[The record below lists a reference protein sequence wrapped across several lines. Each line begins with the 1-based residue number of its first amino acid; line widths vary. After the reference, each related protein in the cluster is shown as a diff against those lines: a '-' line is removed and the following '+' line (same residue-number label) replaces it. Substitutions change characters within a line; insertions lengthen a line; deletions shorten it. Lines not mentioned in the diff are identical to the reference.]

1 MKGATPPG
9 TCCLGTASSAFLP
22 VAFWDNIAQIIGS
35 IIAVGEYKVEARSIW
50 HWLIFIAW
58 PGMWSG
64 IPQVATESPV
74 TPIQAELVKR
84 LEASKVSI
92 GDSVLARVQMG
103 WKGSSCELRPGDIV
117 QGRIVFRRPYSKT
130 EKISEVAV
138 LFENGQC
145 GGPAMKPLPLT
156 IAAIVSAD
164 LGGDPTLEQGQE
176 RQALSD
182 AVGLTLNGG
191 TRSVTHA
198 AETVYNEP
206 SRTVYVTPRRA
217 APPKKLKPGQVIG
230 ISHLRLTVGTG
241 PEGSSILSSTGR
253 ELRLDA
259 GTQFVLVPISG
270 AKSGSG
276 PGTATPATVASSP
289 TTKVESALP
298 DSPKI
303 ADETEVCVP
312 PSCHVDFEDS
322 QPETHNADLI
332 LPLKALGY
340 SPPPANLEMSRFD
353 FHTGMAFL
361 GPNQLLF
368 TFDPHLLV
376 KRTNSEAI
384 SFLRLR
390 IIRAVVVDLATRQ
403 VVRSVDWRVPD
414 SAQYLWPLGKEE
426 VLVHVGDELRVY
438 GPGLEQRQKISLG
451 APLAFV
457 RTSPSSTYFAVGV
470 VNERHT
476 PEIHR
481 QLQEAEGREPEE
493 DVEVRVLDSNLHP
506 LTKVMRSSR
515 SAFPVLVDD
524 GEVRVLRI
532 GENQWRIVKYSWAG
546 ERQVLAQARST
557 CLPSLQSLAGDLL
570 FVVGC
575 DRQGGKWFRVLRN
588 GKVLLKGVFF
598 SQTIEHTASGN
609 ANGNIFAIR
618 IAQAKQSFSLAFHPS
633 DLQSE
638 RIALYSAKT
647 GQCIF
652 AVNNLSTVPAVQTFA
667 ISPAEEQLAVL
678 TAGQIA
684 LYRIPAHPVE
694 H

>member
-1 MKGATPPG
+1 M
-9 TCCLGTASSAFLP
+9 
-22 VAFWDNIAQIIGS
+22 
-35 IIAVGEYKVEARSIW
+35 EARSIW

-64 IPQVATESPV
+64 IPQVVTESPV

-103 WKGSSCELRPGDIV
+103 WKNSSCELRPGDIV
-117 QGRIVFRRPYSKT
+117 QGRIILRRPYSKT

-138 LFENGQC
+138 LFDNGQC
-145 GGPAMKPLPLT
+145 GGPAMKPLPLK
-156 IAAIVSAD
+156 IVAIVSAD

-191 TRSVTHA
+191 TRSVTQA
-198 AETVYNEP
+198 AETVTNEP
-206 SRTVYVTPRRA
+206 SRTAYVNRKRA
-217 APPKKLKPGQVIG
+217 AAPKKLKPGQVVG

-241 PEGSSILSSTGR
+241 PEGSSILSSAGR

-259 GTQFVLVPISG
+259 GTQFVLVPISV
-270 AKSGSG
+270 AKSGGG
-276 PGTATPATVASSP
+276 PGTATPATVASTA
-289 TTKVESALP
+289 TTKVEPALP
-298 DSPKI
+298 DPPKI

-312 PSCHVDFEDS
+312 PSCHVDFEES
-322 QPETHNADLI
+322 QPETQDADLI
-332 LPLKALGY
+332 LPLKGLGY

-353 FHTGMAFL
+353 FHAGMAFL
-361 GPNQLLF
+361 GPKQLLF

-376 KRTNSEAI
+376 RRTNSEAI
-384 SFLRLR
+384 SFSRLR
-390 IIRAVVVDLATRQ
+390 IIRAVLVDLVTRQ

-414 SAQYLWPLGKEE
+414 SAQYLWPLGKDM
-426 VLVHVGDELRVY
+426 VLVHAGDELRVY

-470 VNERHT
+470 ANERHT

-493 DVEVRVLDSNLHP
+493 DLEVRILDSNLHP
-506 LTKVMRSSR
+506 LTRVMRSSR
-515 SAFPVLVDD
+515 SAFPVLLDD
-524 GEVRVLRI
+524 GEVRVFMI
-532 GENQWRIVKYSWAG
+532 GENQWRIVKYSWTG

-557 CLPSLQSLAGDLL
+557 CPPSLQSLAGPVL
-570 FVVGC
+570 FIVGC
-575 DRQGGKWFRVLRN
+575 DRQGDKWFRVLRN
-588 GKVLLKGVFF
+588 RKVLLKGVFF
-598 SQTIEHTASGN
+598 SQTIEHTAGGN

-618 IAQAKQSFSLAFHPS
+618 IAQAKQSLSLAFHPS

-638 RIALYSAKT
+638 RIALYSART

-652 AVNNLSTVPAVQTFA
+652 VVNNLLTVPAVQTFA

-684 LYRIPAHPVE
+684 FYRIPTHPNF
-694 H
+694 HLHK

>member
-182 AVGLTLNGG
+182 AVDLTLNGG

-276 PGTATPATVASSP
+276 PGT
-289 TTKVESALP
+289 
-298 DSPKI
+298 
-303 ADETEVCVP
+303 
-312 PSCHVDFEDS
+312 
-322 QPETHNADLI
+322 
-332 LPLKALGY
+332 
-340 SPPPANLEMSRFD
+340 
-353 FHTGMAFL
+353 
-361 GPNQLLF
+361 
-368 TFDPHLLV
+368 
-376 KRTNSEAI
+376 
-384 SFLRLR
+384 
-390 IIRAVVVDLATRQ
+390 
-403 VVRSVDWRVPD
+403 
-414 SAQYLWPLGKEE
+414 
-426 VLVHVGDELRVY
+426 
-438 GPGLEQRQKISLG
+438 
-451 APLAFV
+451 PLAMLISK
-457 RTSPSSTYFAVGV
+457 T
-470 VNERHT
+470 VNPR
-476 PEIHR
+476 
-481 QLQEAEGREPEE
+481 
-493 DVEVRVLDSNLHP
+493 
-506 LTKVMRSSR
+506 LTM
-515 SAFPVLVDD
+515 
-524 GEVRVLRI
+524 
-532 GENQWRIVKYSWAG
+532 
-546 ERQVLAQARST
+546 
-557 CLPSLQSLAGDLL
+557 
-570 FVVGC
+570 
-575 DRQGGKWFRVLRN
+575 
-588 GKVLLKGVFF
+588 
-598 SQTIEHTASGN
+598 
-609 ANGNIFAIR
+609 
-618 IAQAKQSFSLAFHPS
+618 
-633 DLQSE
+633 
-638 RIALYSAKT
+638 
-647 GQCIF
+647 
-652 AVNNLSTVPAVQTFA
+652 
-667 ISPAEEQLAVL
+667 L
-678 TAGQIA
+678 T
-684 LYRIPAHPVE
+684 
-694 H
+694 

>member
-1 MKGATPPG
+1 
-9 TCCLGTASSAFLP
+9 
-22 VAFWDNIAQIIGS
+22 
-35 IIAVGEYKVEARSIW
+35 
-50 HWLIFIAW
+50 
-58 PGMWSG
+58 MWSG

-84 LEASKVSI
+84 LEAGKVSV
-92 GDSVLARVQMG
+92 GDSVLARVQVG

-164 LGGDPTLEQGQE
+164 LGGGPTVGQRQE
-176 RQALSD
+176 PQALSD

-191 TRSVTHA
+191 TRSLTQA

-206 SRTVYVTPRRA
+206 SRTSRRA
-217 APPKKLKPGQVIG
+217 ALPKKLKPGQVIG

-241 PEGSSILSSTGR
+241 PEGGSILSSTGR

-259 GTQFVLVPISG
+259 GTQFVLVPISV
-270 AKSGSG
+270 ATSGSG
-276 PGTATPATVASSP
+276 PGSATPAAVASTP
-289 TTKVESALP
+289 TTKVEPALP
-298 DSPKI
+298 DPPKI

-332 LPLKALGY
+332 LPLKTLGY
-340 SPPPANLEMSRFD
+340 SPPPADLEMSRFD

-384 SFLRLR
+384 SFPRLR

-403 VVRSVDWRVPD
+403 VVKSFDWRVPD

-426 VLVHVGDELRVY
+426 VLVHVGGELRVY
-438 GPGLEQRQKISLG
+438 GPGLEQRQKVSLG

-457 RTSPSSTYFAVGV
+457 RASPSSTYFAVGV
-470 VNERHT
+470 INERHT

-506 LTKVMRSSR
+506 LTKIMRSSR
-515 SAFPVLVDD
+515 SAFPVLLDD

-546 ERQVLAQARST
+546 ERRVLAQARST
-557 CLPSLQSLAGDLL
+557 CLPSLQSLAGGLL
-570 FVVGC
+570 FVIGC
-575 DRQGGKWFRVLRN
+575 DRQADKWFRVLRD
-588 GKVLLKGVFF
+588 GKVLLKGVLF

-618 IAQAKQSFSLAFHPS
+618 IAQAKQSLSLTFHPS
-633 DLQSE
+633 DLQNE

-647 GQCIF
+647 GQWIF
-652 AVNNLSTVPAVQTFA
+652 AVNNLLTVPAVQTFA

>member
-1 MKGATPPG
+1 
-9 TCCLGTASSAFLP
+9 
-22 VAFWDNIAQIIGS
+22 
-35 IIAVGEYKVEARSIW
+35 
-50 HWLIFIAW
+50 
-58 PGMWSG
+58 MWSG
-64 IPQVATESPV
+64 IPPVATETPV
-74 TPIQAELVKR
+74 TLIQAELVKR
-84 LEASKVSI
+84 LEAGKVGI

-117 QGRIVFRRPYSKT
+117 QGRIVLRRPYSKT

-145 GGPAMKPLPLT
+145 GGPAMKPLALT

-164 LGGDPTLEQGQE
+164 VRGGGPALGQGQD

-191 TRSVTHA
+191 ARSLSQA
-198 AETVYNEP
+198 AETVYHEP
-206 SRTVYVTPRRA
+206 SRTDVTPR
-217 APPKKLKPGQVIG
+217 KLKPGQVIG

-241 PEGSSILSSTGR
+241 PEGSSILSATGR

-259 GTQFVLVPISG
+259 GTQFVLVPISV

-276 PGTATPATVASSP
+276 PSAATPATVASSP
-289 TTKVESALP
+289 TTKVEPALP
-298 DSPKI
+298 DPPKI
-303 ADETEVCVP
+303 ADETEVCAP
-312 PSCHVDFEDS
+312 PSCHVDFEDR

-332 LPLKALGY
+332 LPLKVLGY
-340 SPPPANLEMSRFD
+340 SPPPPDLEMSRFD
-353 FHTGMAFL
+353 FHTCMAFL

-384 SFLRLR
+384 SFPRLR
-390 IIRAVVVDLATRQ
+390 MIRAVVVDFATRQ

-426 VLVHVGDELRVY
+426 VLVHVGHELRVY

-457 RTSPSSTYFAVGV
+457 RASPSSTYFAVGV

-506 LTKVMRSSR
+506 LTKLMRSSR
-515 SAFPVLVDD
+515 SAFPVLLDD

-532 GENQWRIVKYSWAG
+532 GENQWRIAKYGWAG
-546 ERQVLAQARST
+546 ERRVLAQARST

-575 DRQGGKWFRVLRN
+575 DRQEDNWFRVLRD

-598 SQTIEHTASGN
+598 SQTIEHAASGN

-618 IAQAKQSFSLAFHPS
+618 IAQAKRSLSLVFHPS

-652 AVNNLSTVPAVQTFA
+652 AINNSPTVPAVQTFA

-684 LYRIPAHPVE
+684 LYRIPAHP
-694 H
+694 